1 MIEIGD
7 GTVRTHWIDGGAGRN
22 LAGPHRMVL
31 GVLAESVDL
40 ARRARAASATTAISL
55 CSPRPAARRER

>member
-7 GTVRTHWIDGGAGRN
+7 GTVRTHWIDGAAGRN

-40 ARRARAASATTAISL
+40 GTARKGGVSYDGDLAVPAASSRA
-55 CSPRPAARRER
+55 P